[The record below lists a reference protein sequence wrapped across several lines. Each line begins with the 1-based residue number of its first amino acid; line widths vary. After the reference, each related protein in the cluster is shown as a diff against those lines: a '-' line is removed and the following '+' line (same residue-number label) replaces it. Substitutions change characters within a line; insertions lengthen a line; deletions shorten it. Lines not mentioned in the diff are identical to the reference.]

1 MLTFVHVCRS
11 WEAWT
16 THNIKDSS
24 VLADN
29 DRVLETLADAC
40 ATAGKAC
47 ALSHL
52 GSPAAIL
59 AAIDSVIDQLYHT
72 PQPVPYVPGA
82 PGLVARASHAR
93 RLAFLSAYSIK
104 KFPYLAE
111 A

>member
-1 MLTFVHVCRS
+1 
-11 WEAWT
+11 
-16 THNIKDSS
+16 
-24 VLADN
+24 
-29 DRVLETLADAC
+29 VLETFAEAC
-40 ATAGKAC
+40 ATAGKGC

-52 GSPAAIL
+52 GSAPAIL
-59 AAIDSVIDQLYHT
+59 ADIDSVIDQMYHS
-72 PQPVPYVPGA
+72 PRSVPYVSDA